1 MCLQNIQFI
10 LFSLLVSASSRDQR
24 FLFDHSL
31 WFKAR
36 EYECEFQQIN
46 PKLTIEVA
54 NMSDFNKQLCE
65 QKGENHRE
73 KLLDYVKAQRPDLLM
88 FAWCFSSNGDVCMA
102 LRGNA
107 ELSRMIL
114 EADMRKIG
122 IEDAKLH
129 PDQITV
135 LEKAQDKTIKDII
148 LTGSTGSGKTIL
160 GSEVVKVVMAQ
171 HINDQH
177 VSS

>member
-1 MCLQNIQFI
+1 MCESEF
-10 LFSLLVSASSRDQR
+10 
-24 FLFDHSL
+24 
-31 WFKAR
+31 R
-36 EYECEFQQIN
+36 ETN
-46 PKLTIEVA
+46 PELIIEVA
-54 NMSDFNKQLCE
+54 NMRNFNKQFCE
-65 QKGENHRE
+65 EKGENHMK
-73 KLLDYVKAQRPDLLM
+73 KLLDFVKAEKPGLLI
-88 FAWCFSSNGDVCMA
+88 FAWCFSTNGDVCMA

-177 VSS
+177 VSLPTFQGFQNQRDCGIVTPQIHFFSLLP